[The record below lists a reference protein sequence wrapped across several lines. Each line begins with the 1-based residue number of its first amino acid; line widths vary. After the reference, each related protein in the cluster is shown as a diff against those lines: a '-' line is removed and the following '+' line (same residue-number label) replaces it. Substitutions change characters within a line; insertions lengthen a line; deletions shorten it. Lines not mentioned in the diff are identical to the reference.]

1 MVVNLVALLLLA
13 LMVFACFGNTLG
25 VYFNCDDFL
34 HLPYLYRMASGEPE
48 LLVSN
53 FTGPWVGERS
63 LYLFFRPLTEVS
75 LIVDYFFNHSSA
87 LGYHLSNLI
96 WHTANAF
103 ILFLFCQALLEK
115 VALGTKR
122 DQLGMAFCIACIFA
136 TFPTHSEAVA
146 WILAR
151 ADLVSTFFFMLSLY
165 LFVASEIKRMQ
176 LLSIAAFFCALLS
189 KETAISLPV
198 VIFALAITLSDASGK
213 RQKLKDALKS
223 TAPYLVA
230 FAIYLAWRFA
240 AIGKLV
246 GGYVGSIGQRLYENY
261 YARWVSSGS
270 LWQLLHPFNQAIFA
284 DNHILRQILRVLYAL
299 AGIFVVAGVAVDQKL
314 SSRQKLIYFSLAFFV
329 ATMLPNFQV
338 WGLSSSMSGSRIAY
352 LPSAALALMLVL
364 SIFIVLPKALPSKIG
379 LALKTTSLIVLVAL
393 IFTFAAISNGNNI
406 AWLNAANMI
415 RNLKSNVESE
425 VAALAPSQKLVLFNL
440 PSRVDG
446 AFTFT
451 MRSMLAGLFIAPLSA
466 DISERIVPFDF
477 HPNWSI
483 FVNRQDFQSV
493 RKQPELYKLAV
504 YDAALDKLVTPDFK
518 QRESGTQPLP
528 PLSIV
533 EGKGAKSSSFYLKP
547 EGSAKS
553 IDPLQV
559 EFLELTVKVS
569 KKPISSILPG
579 LLPSL
584 FSSSDKASLFI
595 IWNNRPA
602 DQEDQTSPHWMA
614 IPADGQV
621 HKILVE
627 LGPQKRWLLSKN
639 VDMIRLDVA
648 TEQYDWQISEPK
660 LLDAKAV
667 TPLLNTEQSDDNYA
681 LAPLSQDRKGNIK
694 KNNSS
699 NTKSKITFNYDASN
713 LRGQSVLVEVSKP
726 FASFEHYDN
735 LMRDRS
741 ISKHALLRTRLNA
754 LKGSFTIDLD
764 TNSNDKN
771 AVYQVHVAALDEGEH
786 VVGTFSDPVT
796 IESASPAGIK

>member
-13 LMVFACFGNTLG
+13 LLVFACFGNTLG

-34 HLPYLYRMASGEPE
+34 HLPYLCRMASGEPE

-103 ILFLFCQALLEK
+103 ILFLFCQALLVK
-115 VALGTKR
+115 VELGSKR

-165 LFVASEIKRMQ
+165 LFVASQIKWMQ

-198 VIFALAITLSDASGK
+198 VIFALAITLTDASGK
-213 RQKLKDALKS
+213 TQKLKEALKS

-284 DNHILRQILRVLYAL
+284 DNHILRQVLRLLYAL
-299 AGIFVVAGVAVDQKL
+299 AGIFVVAGVAIDQKL
-314 SSRQKLIYFSLAFFV
+314 SSRQKLIYFSIAFFV

-364 SIFIVLPKALPSKIG
+364 SIFIVRPKALPSKIG
-379 LALKTTSLIVLVAL
+379 LALKTSSLIVLVAL
-393 IFTFAAISNGNNI
+393 VFTFAVISNGNNI
-406 AWLNAANMI
+406 AWLNAAKMI
-415 RNLKSNVESE
+415 RDLKSNVESE
-425 VAALAPSQKLVLFNL
+425 VAALAPGQKLVLFNL

-466 DISERIVPFDF
+466 DISERIVPLDF

-493 RKQPELYKLAV
+493 LERPELYKLAV
-504 YDAALDKLVTPDFK
+504 YDAALGKLVSPDLK
-518 QRESGTQPLP
+518 QRELVTQPLP

-533 EGKGAKSSSFYLKP
+533 EGKGATSSSYYLKP

-569 KKPISSILPG
+569 KKSASS

-667 TPLLNTEQSDDNYA
+667 TPLLSTEQSDDNYA
-681 LAPLSQDRKGNIK
+681 LAPLSHDRKGNIK
-694 KNNSS
+694 KTNSS
-699 NTKSKITFNYDASN
+699 NTKSSITFNYDASN

-735 LMRDRS
+735 LMRDTS
-741 ISKHALLRTRLNA
+741 ISKHALLRKRLNA

-764 TNSNDKN
+764 TNSNDSQT

>member
-13 LMVFACFGNTLG
+13 LLVFACFGNTLG
-25 VYFNCDDFL
+25 GYFNCDDFL

-53 FTGPWVGERS
+53 FTGPWVDERS

-87 LGYHLSNLI
+87 MGYHLSNLL

-103 ILFLFCQALLEK
+103 ILFLFCQALLVK
-115 VALGTKR
+115 VELGSKR

-165 LFVASEIKRMQ
+165 LFVASQNNQNNRMQ

-198 VIFALAITLSDASGK
+198 VIFALAITLTDASGK
-213 RQKLKDALKS
+213 TQKLKAALKS

-284 DNHILRQILRVLYAL
+284 DNHILRQVLRVLYAL
-299 AGIFVVAGVAVDQKL
+299 AGIFVVAGVAIDQKL
-314 SSRQKLIYFSLAFFV
+314 SSRQKLIYFSIAFFV

-364 SIFIVLPKALPSKIG
+364 CIFIVRPKALPSKIG
-379 LALKTTSLIVLVAL
+379 LALKTSSLIVLVAL
-393 IFTFAAISNGNNI
+393 IFTFAVISNGNNI
-406 AWLNAANMI
+406 AWLNAAKMI
-415 RNLKSNVESE
+415 RDLKSNVESE
-425 VAALAPSQKLVLFNL
+425 VAALAPDQKLVLFNL

-451 MRSMLAGLFIAPLSA
+451 MRSMLAGLFTAPLSA
-466 DISERIVPFDF
+466 DISERIVPLDL

-483 FVNRQDFQSV
+483 FVSRQDFQSV
-493 RKQPELYKLAV
+493 LRQPELYKLAV
-504 YDAALDKLVTPDFK
+504 YDAALGKLVSPDLK
-518 QRESGTQPLP
+518 QRELVTQPLP

-533 EGKGAKSSSFYLKP
+533 EGKGATSSSYYIKP

-569 KKPISSILPG
+569 KKSAS
-579 LLPSL
+579 SL

-614 IPADGQV
+614 IPADGQP

-660 LLDAKAV
+660 LLDAKAL

-754 LKGSFTIDLD
+754 IKGRFTIDLD
-764 TNSNDKN
+764 TDSSDSK

>member
-13 LMVFACFGNTLG
+13 LLVFACFGNTLG

-34 HLPYLYRMASGEPE
+34 HLPYLYRMASGEPG
-48 LLVSN
+48 LMVSN

-87 LGYHLSNLI
+87 RGYHLSNLI

-103 ILFLFCQALLEK
+103 ILFLFCQALLVK
-115 VALGTKR
+115 VELGSRR
-122 DQLGMAFCIACIFA
+122 DQAVMAFCSACIFA
-136 TFPTHSEAVA
+136 SFPTHSEAVA

-151 ADLVSTFFFMLSLY
+151 ADLVCTLFFLLSLY
-165 LFVASEIKRMQ
+165 LFVASKKESTK
-176 LLSIAAFFCALLS
+176 LLSVAAFFCSLLS
-189 KETAISLPV
+189 KETAICLPV
-198 VIFALAITLSDASGK
+198 VIFALALTLTDISDKKQKTIEASK
-213 RQKLKDALKS
+213 A

-230 FAIYLAWRFA
+230 FTVYLVWRFL

-284 DNHILRQILRVLYAL
+284 DNHILRQLLRVLYAL

-329 ATMLPNFQV
+329 ATLLPNFQV

-364 SIFIVLPKALPSKIG
+364 SIFIVLPKALPSKFG
-379 LALKTTSLIVLVAL
+379 LALKASSLIVLVAL
-393 IFTFAAISNGNNI
+393 VFTFAAISNGNNI
-406 AWLNAANMI
+406 AWLNAAKMI
-415 RNLKSNVESE
+415 RDLKGNVESE
-425 VAALAPSQKLVLFNL
+425 VAALAPGQKLVLFNL

-451 MRSMLAGLFIAPLSA
+451 MRSMLAGLFIAPLST
-466 DISERIVPFDF
+466 DISERIVPLDF

-493 RKQPELYKLAV
+493 IDQPELYKLAV
-504 YDAALDKLVTPDFK
+504 YDAALGKLVTPDSMRK
-518 QRESGTQPLP
+518 QLSTQPLP

-533 EGKGAKSSSFYLKP
+533 EGKGTKSSSYYLKP
-547 EGSAKS
+547 EGSAKF

-569 KKPISSILPG
+569 EKPISR

-584 FSSSDKASLFI
+584 LPDRGKASLFI

-614 IPADGQV
+614 IPADGKA

-639 VDMIRLDVA
+639 VDTIRLDVA
-648 TEQYDWQISEPK
+648 TEEYDWQITEPK
-660 LLDAKAV
+660 LLDAKAI
-667 TPLLNTEQSDDNYA
+667 TPSLSTEQSGDNCA
-681 LAPLSQDRKGNIK
+681 LAPLSHDRKSNIK
-694 KNNSS
+694 KTNSS
-699 NTKSKITFNYDASN
+699 NIKSKITFNYDAGN

-754 LKGSFTIDLD
+754 PKGSFTIELD
-764 TNSNDKN
+764 TNRNESRT

-796 IESASPAGIK
+796 IESASPVGIK